1 MEPLEDSTI
10 EDDTSEAARWVTEIK
25 LYEQDSQEWVER
37 AKRIVKR
44 YKDKRTSRET
54 SDGQRRYN
62 VLYSN
67 VQTLLPAYFSR
78 APKPDIERRFKD
90 KDVVGRMA
98 AQVWERATTYFTST
112 DEFKDCIRKAVLDR
126 LLPGRGVVWARYVPH
141 MRDIQVSGDA
151 DVRQDGAQ
159 ITDDMEQEENPQEVY
174 YEEVCSD
181 YVYWEDFG
189 HTVARTWEE
198 VRAVW
203 RKVYL
208 TREELIKRFGEKIG
222 AAIQLDYSPRGLS
235 DEKTPQDMKKATVYE
250 IWDKTSKKAKWL
262 HKDHPTLLDDVED
275 PLELENFFPCP
286 RPLYPVL
293 TNDSLIPVPDF
304 SQYQD
309 QAKELDDLTARI
321 AAITK
326 AVKVAGVYD
335 ASAQGVERLLSEG
348 TENKLISVEQ
358 WAVFADKGG
367 LKGVMDLLPI
377 KDILQTLIGLYEARE
392 KVKNDLYEI
401 TGIADIIRGA
411 TKANETATAQQIKS
425 NFANLRLDDG
435 QQEVQRFSREL
446 VRIIAQIIANH
457 FSLDTLKAISGVK
470 LLTAQ
475 EKQQAQMQIQQVTA
489 QAQQTGQQPPPP
501 PEEFLELMN
510 NPTWEEVYGLLKD
523 NAMRCFRIDIET
535 DSTIKQDQLED
546 KRSRVEF
553 LQAAGGFIQQAVEA
567 TAQAPE
573 LAPLLT
579 QMLLFGIRGFRIG
592 KDMENTFDLAMKKV
606 EQKSQQPQSAPP
618 PNPEMEKIK
627 MQSDLQKSE
636 LEADQAHKQT
646 ELESNEKIAMAEISS
661 KEKISAYEIDKK
673 HEQKLEEI
681 SSNAASKSE
690 AAQMASKPATTVQFN
705 AEDALN
711 NTATNIEKMAETMVL
726 ASQQNNQMIAQSLS
740 QLATAIQQMAISQNA
755 PKEITLDNG
764 RTATVVPRVN

>member
-1 MEPLEDSTI
+1 MESVNETTLESDDS
-10 EDDTSEAARWVTEIK
+10 EVARWVTEIK
-25 LYEQDSQEWVER
+25 LYETDSQEWVER
-37 AKRIVKR
+37 GKRIVKR

-62 VLYSN
+62 ILYSN

-98 AQVWERATTYFTST
+98 AQVWERSTTYFTST

-151 DVRQDGAQ
+151 DVRQNGTQ
-159 ITDDMEQEENPQEVY
+159 ITDDKEQQENPQEVY

-189 HTVARTWEE
+189 HTVSRTWEE
-198 VRAVW
+198 VRGVW

-208 TREELIKRFGEKIG
+208 TRDELIKRFGQEIG
-222 AAIQLDYSPRGLS
+222 KDIQLDYSPRGLS

-262 HKDHPTLLDDVED
+262 HKDYHKLLDNVED
-275 PLELENFFPCP
+275 PLQLENFFPCP

-326 AVKVAGVYD
+326 SVKVAGVYD
-335 ASAQGVERLLSEG
+335 ASAQGVERLLAEG
-348 TENKLISVEQ
+348 TENRLIPVEQ
-358 WAVFADKGG
+358 WALFAEKGG
-367 LKGVMDLLPI
+367 IKGVIDFIPVV
-377 KDILQTLIGLYEARE
+377 DILKTLLGLYEARE

-411 TKANETATAQQIKS
+411 TKASETATAQQIKS

-457 FSLDTLKAISGVK
+457 FSLETLKAISGIQ
-470 LLTAQ
+470 LMTQA
-475 EKQQAQMQIQQVTA
+475 EKQQIQMQMQQQA
-489 QAQQTGQQPPPP
+489 MQAQQMGQQPPPP
-501 PEEFLELMN
+501 PEELLEQMN
-510 NPTWEEVYGLLKD
+510 NPTWEEVYALLKD

-546 KRSRVEF
+546 KRSRMEF
-553 LQAAGGFIQQAVEA
+553 LTAAGGFIQQAVEA
-567 TAQAPE
+567 TAKAPE

-579 QMLLFGIRGFRIG
+579 QMLLFGVRGFRIG
-592 KDMENTFDLAMKKV
+592 KDMENTFDIAMKKI
-606 EQKSQQPQSAPP
+606 EHAAENPPPAPP
-618 PNPEMEKIK
+618 DKEAQTAQANIQLQQSK
-627 MQSDLQKSE
+627 MQSDQQHAQAKMSMDKEQARADLQLEGERLKLESSKMAGEMQLKREEMQMDARLQREKMQGE
-636 LEADQAHKQT
+636 LELKKQ
-646 ELESNEKIAMAEISS
+646 LEM
-661 KEKISAYEIDKK
+661 
-673 HEQKLEEI
+673 
-681 SSNAASKSE
+681 
-690 AAQMASKPATTVQFN
+690 M
-705 AEDALN
+705 
-711 NTATNIEKMAETMVL
+711 KMAMQMESSENQATRDTVKEAGSTKAIL
-726 ASQQNNQMIAQSLS
+726 APMMEMIKAM
-740 QLATAIQQMAISQNA
+740 TA
-755 PKEITLDNG
+755 PKKVTLDNG
-764 RTATVVPRVN
+764 REATVETVQ

>member
-1 MEPLEDSTI
+1 MESVNETTI
-10 EDDTSEAARWVTEIK
+10 ESDDSEVARWVTEIK
-25 LYEQDSQEWVER
+25 LYETDSQEWVER
-37 AKRIVKR
+37 GKRIVKR

-62 VLYSN
+62 ILYSN

-90 KDVVGRMA
+90 KDVIGRMA
-98 AQVWERATTYFTST
+98 AQVWERSTTYFTAT
-112 DEFKDCIRKAVLDR
+112 DEFKDCIRKAVMDR

-141 MRDIQVSGDA
+141 MRDIQVTGNA
-151 DVRQDGAQ
+151 EVRDDGTQ
-159 ITDDMEQEENPQEVY
+159 ITDDTEMDESPQEVY

-189 HTVARTWEE
+189 HTVGRTWEE

-208 TREELIKRFGEKIG
+208 TRDELIKRFGEEIG
-222 AAIQLDYSPRGLS
+222 KAVTLDYSPRGLS

-262 HKDHPTLLDDVED
+262 HKDHDKLLDSVDD
-275 PLELENFFPCP
+275 PLQLDNFFPCP

-326 AVKVAGVYD
+326 SVKVAGVYD

-348 TENKLISVEQ
+348 TENRLIPVEQ
-358 WAVFADKGG
+358 WAMFAEKGG
-367 LKGVMDLLPI
+367 IKGVIDFIPVA
-377 KDILQTLIGLYEARE
+377 DILKTLLGLYEARE

-411 TKANETATAQQIKS
+411 TKASETATAQQIKS

-457 FSLDTLKAISGVK
+457 FSLDTLKAISGIQ
-470 LLTAQ
+470 LMTQA
-475 EKQQAQMQIQQVTA
+475 EKQQVQMQMQQQA
-489 QAQQTGQQPPPP
+489 MQAQQMGQQPPPP
-501 PEEFLELMN
+501 PEELQEQLN
-510 NPTWEEVYGLLKD
+510 NPTWEEVYALLKD

-546 KRSRVEF
+546 KRSRMEF
-553 LQAAGGFIQQAVEA
+553 LTAAGGFIQQAVEA
-567 TAQAPE
+567 TTKAPE

-579 QMLLFGIRGFRIG
+579 QMLLFGVRGFKIG
-592 KDMENTFDLAMKKV
+592 KDMENTFDIAMKKI
-606 EQKSQQPQSAPP
+606 EHAAENPPPAPP
-618 PNPEMEKIK
+618 DHEAQTAQANIQLQQSK
-627 MQSDLQKSE
+627 MQSDHMNV
-636 LEADQAHKQT
+636 QAKMAMDKEQAQSDMQ
-646 ELESNEKIAMAEISS
+646 LESERLKLESSKIAGEMQL
-661 KEKISAYEIDKK
+661 KR
-673 HEQKLEEI
+673 EEMQMD
-681 SSNAASKSE
+681 
-690 AAQMASKPATTVQFN
+690 AQLQR
-705 AEDALN
+705 
-711 NTATNIEKMAETMVL
+711 EKMQGELDLKKQIEMMKLAMQAEAGENQATRDTVKEAGSTKAIL
-726 ASQQNNQMIAQSLS
+726 APMMEMIKAL
-740 QLATAIQQMAISQNA
+740 TASNKMTKKVI
-755 PKEITLDNG
+755 LDNG
-764 RTATVVPRVN
+764 REATVETVQ